1 MDPAPAGVFSGHSL
15 VRLYIWV
22 QRHAGRSGGPV
33 FVGANPC
40 IRPDTFQ
47 IEQFPQTT
55 GKLFYC
61 VNIGSSVTPA
71 SSRRRFL
78 QRHLLH
84 SDSCTGFDYLLAI
97 HLEIF

>member
-61 VNIGSSVTPA
+61 VNIGSSVTLG
-71 SSRRRFL
+71 R
-78 QRHLLH
+78 QRLL
-84 SDSCTGFDYLLAI
+84 CTELSKRSLFTTMVGLC
-97 HLEIF
+97 